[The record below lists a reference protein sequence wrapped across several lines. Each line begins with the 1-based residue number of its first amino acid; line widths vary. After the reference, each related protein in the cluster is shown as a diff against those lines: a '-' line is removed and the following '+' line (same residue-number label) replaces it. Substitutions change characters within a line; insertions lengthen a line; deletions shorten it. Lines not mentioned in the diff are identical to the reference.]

1 MIARYRRSLR
11 SEFRKLTA
19 TRAWWLL
26 SIVLFIY
33 VALVAVMFAFM
44 FGTIGDLM
52 GEQAGLALDP
62 LASAKLVYSATT
74 SMGYA
79 IPLILGG
86 LAVTAEVRHR
96 TLVHTFAAE
105 PHRGVVLMSKLT
117 VLFLAGAVLGV
128 VGLLASAGV
137 GGAVIALTGGDPVLG
152 DPEIWAQ
159 FGRTLLT
166 MGLWGAIGVGLG
178 ALVRSQAAVI
188 IIALA
193 FTQFLEP
200 ILRMVAGLWDW
211 TAGIGRFLPGAAGD
225 ALTGTGL
232 LSDMG
237 SLDPTLDMATTAPL
251 APWAGGLVMLG
262 YVVVLAG
269 IAWLTRWRADES

>member
-1 MIARYRRSLR
+1 MIARYGRSVR
-11 SEFRKLTA
+11 AEIRKLTG

-26 SIVLFIY
+26 SLVLFSY
-33 VALVAVMFAFM
+33 VVLIAVLFAIMFSS
-44 FGTIGDLM
+44 IGDLI
-52 GEQAGLALDP
+52 GEQGGFALNS
-62 LASAKLVYSATT
+62 LASAQLVYSAST
-74 SMGYA
+74 SFGYA

-105 PHRGVVLMSKLT
+105 PRRGIVLLAKLS
-117 VLFLAGAVLGV
+117 VLFVAGVLLGV

-137 GGAVIALTGGDPVLG
+137 GALTISLTGGDPMLG
-152 DPEIWAQ
+152 APEVWGL
-159 FGRTLLT
+159 FGRSLLT

-193 FTQFLEP
+193 FTQFVEP

-211 TAGIGRFLPGAAGD
+211 SAGIGRFLPGAAGD

-232 LSDMG
+232 MSDLG
-237 SLDPTLDMATTAPL
+237 SLDPTMEMATVPPL
-251 APWAGGLVMLG
+251 EPWAGGLVMLG

-269 IAWLTRWRADES
+269 AAWLTRWRADES